1 MRAASVNEV
10 NDRWT
15 IRLVQCPAL
24 RGPFVSVL
32 GALAM
37 LLASHTTANAQEPPP
52 RIGPFVVDIHGTF
65 PHFPDNAQL
74 AASRGVD
81 QRELPGSGFG
91 IHAGAHVY
99 VYKWKAVTFG
109 LGGEITEAR
118 AHESAH
124 QFSPDDSSRAVTERF
139 SHLAPILSFNF
150 GDGDGWSYISG
161 GVGKSKWS
169 VTHDDDPTTLAAND
183 ERLTTYNYGG
193 GARWFNSQ
201 HLAFSIDVRF
211 YDIYP
216 GTPDGS
222 GRPGG
227 PRSRLIIIGA
237 GISLK

>member
-1 MRAASVNEV
+1 VGAASVNDV
-10 NDRWT
+10 NDRST

-37 LLASHTTANAQEPPP
+37 MLASHTPAIAQEPPP
-52 RIGPFVVDIHGTF
+52 KIGPFVVDVHGTF

-81 QRELPGSGFG
+81 QRELPGLGFG
-91 IHAGAHVY
+91 LHAGAHVY
-99 VYKWKAVTFG
+99 VYKLKAVTFG

-124 QFSPDDSSRAVTERF
+124 QFSADDSSRAVTERF

-161 GVGKSKWS
+161 VSAS
-169 VTHDDDPTTLAAND
+169 
-183 ERLTTYNYGG
+183 R
-193 GARWFNSQ
+193 
-201 HLAFSIDVRF
+201 
-211 YDIYP
+211 
-216 GTPDGS
+216 S
-222 GRPGG
+222 GRSRTTMIRRRL
-227 PRSRLIIIGA
+227 PRTTSG
-237 GISLK
+237 